1 MTPRCSLAAALT
13 QTKPHH
19 KFRSP
24 LLEISITHT
33 TTKMK
38 PGELSKLADGLAA
51 PDFKTIEPHLLA
63 LDKHLTL
70 RSYVDGYSLGEVDH
84 NIWITLRTN
93 KVANA
98 FLKKG
103 ALVNL
108 SRWFTYIEQTHPE
121 IQEEIKAKDEA
132 EKTRKANLSK
142 AGGSYSMALQDTEK
156 GVVTRFPPEPS

>member
-1 MTPRCSLAAALT
+1 
-13 QTKPHH
+13 
-19 KFRSP
+19 
-24 LLEISITHT
+24 
-33 TTKMK
+33 MK
-38 PGELSKLADGLAA
+38 PGELSKLADALAA
-51 PDFKTIEPHLLA
+51 PDYKTIEPHLLA

-93 KVANA
+93 KVAIA

-108 SRWFTYIEQTHPE
+108 SRWYTYIEQTHPE
-121 IQEEIKAKDEA
+121 IQSEIKAKDEA
-132 EKTRKANLSK
+132 EKMRIAKLSK